1 MIWVG
6 QRKATTKRKNNQPF
20 SFRKL
25 SQKHPEEDEGVHTQ
39 QLAELETCK
48 LHLWGG
54 WVVCFG
60 EGLVC
65 LGGVCCLVG
74 FFRLAVLHSGYHVSV
89 WAPGSLHAILRSQEG
104 WEALRA
110 V

>member
-1 MIWVG
+1 M
-6 QRKATTKRKNNQPF
+6 F
-20 SFRKL
+20 
-25 SQKHPEEDEGVHTQ
+25 
-39 QLAELETCK
+39 
-48 LHLWGG
+48 GG
-54 WVVCFG
+54 
-60 EGLVC
+60 C
-65 LGGVCCLVG
+65 LLFVWLVG